1 MENKYMQQAKELLA
15 QKEENT
21 CAIVWKADAGKEP
34 YVSEYKGIRPIME
47 FLKKGESLKGAY
59 IADKVI
65 GKAAAFLMV
74 YGGAVSVYARV
85 ISGAAKDV
93 FSKAGVCC
101 EFEKEVPYII
111 NRKDDGICPVEV
123 LCKDCVTAAQCLPL
137 IREFVTKISTS
148 KRII

>member
-47 FLKKGESLKGAY
+47 LLKKGESLKGAF

-85 ISGAAKDV
+85 ISGAAKDI
-93 FSKAGVCC
+93 FSKAGICC

-111 NRKDDGICPVEV
+111 NRAGDGKCPMESAVWDVE
-123 LCKDCVTAAQCLPL
+123 DAAEAYHIL
-137 IREFVTKISTS
+137 
-148 KRII
+148 KRKLEEMKAENRS

>member
-1 MENKYMQQAKELLA
+1 MENKYMQQAKNLLA

-21 CAIVWKADAGKEP
+21 CAIIWKDDAGKEP
-34 YVSEYKGIRPIME
+34 YVSEYKGIRPVME
-47 FLKKGESLKGAY
+47 LLKKGESLEGAY

-111 NRKDDGICPVEV
+111 NRTGDGRCPMESAVWDVE
-123 LCKDCVTAAQCLPL
+123 DAAEAYHIL
-137 IREFVTKISTS
+137 
-148 KRII
+148 KRKLEEMKAENRS